1 MKLQVEFVA
10 TSRRWRGALA
20 TRKLAREALAASHAV
35 SGVTLCEGAEL
46 CVHLADDAHIRTL
59 NARWRGLD
67 KPTNVLSFPAAEPAQ
82 LAQARLLGDIVLAY
96 ETVAREAADEGK
108 PLADHYRHLVVHGFL
123 HLLGFDHET
132 DVEAQAMEA
141 METRI
146 LARLGVADPYRAGE
160 LVDAMS

>member
-10 TSRRWRGALA
+10 TSRRWRA
-20 TRKLAREALAASHAV
+20 ALAARTLARQAIAASVAACGV
-35 SGVTLCEGAEL
+35 SLCAGAEL
-46 CVHLADDAHIRTL
+46 CIHLADDPHIREL

-67 KPTNVLSFPAAEPAQ
+67 KPTNVLSFPAVDPAH
-82 LAQARLLGDIVLAY
+82 LGQARLLGDIVLAY
-96 ETVAREAADEGK
+96 ETVAREAEDEGK
-108 PLADHYRHLVVHGFL
+108 ALADHYRHLVVHGFL

-132 DVEAQAMEA
+132 DADAQVMEA

-160 LVDAMS
+160 LLDAAQ